1 MSRAGGPPPVL
12 AATLAEEVMGS
23 EAATPDTPRAPIAA
37 RVGGRV
43 LAGISLVLFVLSIP
57 ARYMELVE
65 TARRASTQLGPG
77 LGSLQSFLS
86 EGTYYAIAVLF
97 LEILFVLSLTLISIA
112 IAWRNKPDWPSLF
125 FSTVFVAYAVW
136 VTQTLDALVLPS
148 VLQVIANLTQAA
160 GVLLAVTFFLIFP
173 DGRFV
178 PGWTRASAVAWFFYC
193 LAWGIFPTAWFSL
206 IDPFEASFAAFLI
219 LLLLGWG
226 LGLMAQAV
234 RYRRADQRQ
243 RIMTKWVIL
252 IVAGACIGY
261 GAVYL
266 PDVLLPESGSAR
278 ALYDLF
284 GVPVFWLLALP
295 MPVAFGIAMQRYHL
309 FKADLIINRALVYG
323 TLTACVIGIYA
334 FVVGYLGALLHT
346 EDSFLISLVATS
358 LVAVL
363 FQPLRDRLQRAINR
377 LMYGERDN
385 PYAALSRLGQHLEAT
400 LAPDAVLSTVVKTV
414 AEALKA
420 PYAAIE
426 IERNGS
432 YESAAATGEPVD
444 TPLRLPLVYGGERV
458 GRLVLGRRAGEAEFS
473 PADHRLLDDLARQ
486 VSLAVHATRL
496 TEDALRLSE
505 DLQKSREQLVTAR
518 EEERRRLRRDLHDGL
533 GPQLASLTMKAEA
546 ARDLLETSPERSGAL
561 LEQIT
566 SQTQE
571 AVTDVRR
578 LVYGL
583 RPPALD
589 ELGLL
594 GALQAQA
601 AHGDHNGLRVR
612 VEAPEELPPL
622 PAAVEVA
629 AYRIVQEAVTNVIR
643 HAGARN
649 CVVRI
654 APEAEALRVEV
665 VDDGRGISE
674 DRSAGVGLHSMRE
687 RAEELG
693 GSCKVG
699 AAPSG
704 GTSVR
709 AVLPLA
715 RGARARQAVEPEVIG
730 KP

>member
-1 MSRAGGPPPVL
+1 
-12 AATLAEEVMGS
+12 MGS
-23 EAATPDTPRAPIAA
+23 EAGTLNTPRAPIAA

-43 LAGISLVLFVLSIP
+43 LAGLSLVLFVLSIP
-57 ARYMELVE
+57 ARYTELVE
-65 TARRASTQLGPG
+65 TARRASTQLDPG
-77 LGSLQSFLS
+77 LGFLQSFVS
-86 EGTYYAIAVLF
+86 GGTYYALAVLF

-112 IAWRNKPDWPSLF
+112 IAWRNKSDWPSLF
-125 FSTVFVAYAVW
+125 FSTVFVVYAVW

-148 VLQVIANLTQAA
+148 VLQVISNLTQAA
-160 GVLLAVTFFLIFP
+160 GVLLAVMFFLIFP

-193 LAWGIFPTAWFSL
+193 LAWGIFPAAWFSL
-206 IDPFEASFAAFLI
+206 IDPFESSFAAFLI

-284 GVPVFWLLALP
+284 GVSVFWLLALP

-309 FKADLIINRALVYG
+309 FKADLIINRALVYVA
-323 TLTACVIGIYA
+323 LTACVIGIYA

-346 EDSFLISLVATS
+346 EGNFLISLLATS

-363 FQPLRDRLQRAINR
+363 FQPLRDRLQRGVNR
-377 LMYGERDN
+377 LMYGERDD

-414 AEALKA
+414 AEALRA

-426 IERNGS
+426 IERNGA
-432 YESAAATGEPVD
+432 YESVAVTGEPVD
-444 TPLRLPLVYGGERV
+444 VPLHLPLVYGGERV
-458 GRLVLGRRAGEAEFS
+458 GRLVLGRRAGEADFS

-533 GPQLASLTMKAEA
+533 GPQLAAVTMKAEA
-546 ARDLLETSPERSGAL
+546 ARDLLETSPGHSGAL
-561 LEQIT
+561 LEEIT
-566 SQTQE
+566 AQAQE

-594 GALQAQA
+594 GTLRTQV
-601 AHGDHNGLRVR
+601 AHGDHNGLRVS
-612 VEAPEELPPL
+612 VEAPDELPAL

-629 AYRIVQEAVTNVIR
+629 AYRIVQEAMTNTTR
-643 HAGARN
+643 HAKASN
-649 CVVRI
+649 CMVRI
-654 APEAEALRVEV
+654 APDDETSVLRLDVS
-665 VDDGRGISE
+665 DDGRGIPE
-674 DRSAGVGLHSMRE
+674 ERRAGVGLHSMRE

-693 GSCKVG
+693 GSCVVE
-699 AAPSG
+699 ALPAG

-709 AVLPLA
+709 AILPLA
-715 RGARARQAVEPEVIG
+715 RNREE
-730 KP
+730 